1 MAVRAVVN
9 INHTERR
16 TSYTM
21 TTKTTTNI
29 VNLEA
34 YKQQVDR
41 EFDEITA
48 LIHWITKHNIR
59 PDGSTTLPLEI
70 TSKIQDEIQAA
81 REAAPE
87 ADFAELANPLL
98 VEVGLPPMNY
108 DRALRE
114 HRASTE
120 AMRLD
125 LVLVSPP
132 GDRFALIDPLNR
144 VDLGTGKKI
153 AVSPD
158 GKIFCGL
165 TLEEVETCL
174 AKQKA
179 KQS

>member
-1 MAVRAVVN
+1 MN
-9 INHTERR
+9 SND
-16 TSYTM
+16 
-21 TTKTTTNI
+21 NI

-70 TSKIQDEIQAA
+70 TGKIQDEIHAA

-87 ADFAELANPLL
+87 ATFGELANPVLTRA
-98 VEVGLPPMNY
+98 GLPPMDY

-120 AMRLD
+120 AMRLG
-125 LVLVSPP
+125 LILVSPP
-132 GDRFALIDPLNR
+132 GDWFALIDPLNR
-144 VDLGTGKKI
+144 VNLGTGKKI

-158 GKIFCGL
+158 GNIFCGP
-165 TLEEVETCL
+165 TLEQVEACL
-174 AKQKA
+174 VKQKA
-179 KQS
+179 VQS

>member
-1 MAVRAVVN
+1 
-9 INHTERR
+9 
-16 TSYTM
+16 M

-29 VNLEA
+29 VNLET

-132 GDRFALIDPLNR
+132 GDWFALIDPLNR
-144 VDLGTGKKI
+144 VNLGTGKKI
-153 AVSPD
+153 EMSPD

-174 AKQKA
+174 AEQKA